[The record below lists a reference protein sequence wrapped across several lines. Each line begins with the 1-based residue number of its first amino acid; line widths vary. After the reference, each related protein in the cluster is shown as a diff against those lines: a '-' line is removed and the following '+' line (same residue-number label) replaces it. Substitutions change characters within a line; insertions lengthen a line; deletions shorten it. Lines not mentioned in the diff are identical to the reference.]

1 MRSWLNGYGASEN
14 TGGDSGTDYT
24 SDNFIGTAFS
34 EKEQKAIAD
43 TDVFN
48 DDNGDIEGG
57 NTTTDK
63 IFLLSIAEANYSD
76 YFTDNDSRIATN
88 TAYVADGGKIGLGGM
103 YGVGVADFWWLRS
116 PGSFYS
122 NNAAYV
128 YETGDVNSSGTAVNS
143 DSYTVR
149 PAFNLDLNS
158 VLFTS
163 AAEGGK
169 SASDMDS
176 GLAAVDNYDGNEWK
190 LTLLDEN
197 RDFTVTE
204 ETASGK
210 PGGIVTLNYTGAAT
224 GTNEYISVIIADNSG
239 VRYYGRVAQ
248 PNNANGEVS
257 FTIPDALAV
266 GTYTLNVFS
275 EQYNGDY
282 KTDYASAFETV
293 TLTVEIDTGKTVMLG
308 TSGISGYDST
318 NGYDYIY
325 FGKWTAPDT
334 YTTSGPIKWR
344 VLDDQ
349 TNTGETGLFL
359 LSDALLGTR
368 PYGDVYF
375 DNSGN
380 NSNVWQ
386 NSTARTWCNNF
397 YSSSFSVNEQG
408 AVLATTKSDKA
419 FTSTGGV
426 SFAASESILNGDK
439 VFFLSVEEAENGA
452 YGFTDDS
459 ARIANYGGSAGT
471 WWLRSPDA
479 SPYLTDF
486 AGRVYDH
493 GSVGNCYVYNGWT
506 ARPAFNLNL
515 SAVLFTSAAADGKSS
530 GTMGTLTAVSDY
542 TGNEWKLTLMDSNR
556 NSFKASVSEQDSV
569 SVVAGRSIEVSYSD
583 AKTGDNEYVSVLL
596 CDNDGNVLYYGNI
609 AQNSASGTA
618 TLNIPSGLATGNYT
632 LKVFSEQRNGD
643 YKTDYAGA
651 FQEIS
656 LNVLPKEATPRAS
669 FTATGD
675 NSGTLSGVDTTMK
688 YSTDGGA
695 IWNDITGTTAE
706 ITGVTADKDIQVV
719 KKGDGTATADSDAQ
733 IIDVTQ
739 AATPTGIGKTDCTT
753 TAQNDG
759 TITGVDSTMEYKLS
773 TASEWASISGNT
785 VAGLEN
791 GTYEIRVKANGT
803 VLASETATV
812 TIGEHT
818 CVAQGAWQYDADEHW
833 KLCACGAEVGTEA
846 HSGGTATCS
855 QLAVC
860 EFCGSQYGNYDA
872 DNHKAVSEWTQ
883 ENGKHYHKC
892 EYGCDTHLD
901 EADCSGGEATCT
913 ALAICEVCGQ
923 SYGEKDMNNHTDT
936 VVWVQTATT
945 HKQVYSCCQTEAS
958 KEEKHNW
965 ADGKCTV
972 CDYSCTHTGGT
983 ATCSQL
989 AVCELCGSR
998 YGDLNP
1004 DNHKA
1009 VSEWTQENGKHYHK
1023 CEYGCD
1029 THLDEADCSG
1039 GEATCTAL
1047 EVCETCGNSYGAI
1060 NPDNHTGEIVWT
1072 KTATDHSSKFSCC
1085 NAPVVTEEA
1094 HEWENG
1100 VCSECGYECLHSGG
1114 TATCADKAV
1123 CDICGEK
1130 YGEVNAANHTNLV
1143 KTEAKP
1149 ATHMT
1154 EGNIEYWYCDGCDKY
1169 YSDEAGTKEIA
1180 LADTVI
1186 PKLTEHTADGTG
1198 WHSDETNHWNTCECG
1213 EKLNEAA
1220 HTFEWVID
1228 KEATATEKGSKH
1240 EECTVCGYEKA
1251 AVEIPATG
1259 TPSDTDTSSPQTGVL
1274 WIGGDCLRQ
1283 ALP

>member
-1 MRSWLNGYGASEN
+1 M
-14 TGGDSGTDYT
+14 
-24 SDNFIGTAFS
+24 
-34 EKEQKAIAD
+34 
-43 TDVFN
+43 
-48 DDNGDIEGG
+48 
-57 NTTTDK
+57 
-63 IFLLSIAEANYSD
+63 SIAEANYSD

-753 TAQNDG
+753 AQNDG

-860 EFCGSQYGNYDA
+860 ELCGSRYGNYDA

-913 ALAICEVCGQ
+913 ALG
-923 SYGEKDMNNHTDT
+923 
-936 VVWVQTATT
+936 
-945 HKQVYSCCQTEAS
+945 
-958 KEEKHNW
+958 
-965 ADGKCTV
+965 
-972 CDYSCTHTGGT
+972 
-983 ATCSQL
+983 
-989 AVCELCGSR
+989 
-998 YGDLNP
+998 
-1004 DNHKA
+1004 
-1009 VSEWTQENGKHYHK
+1009 
-1023 CEYGCD
+1023 
-1029 THLDEADCSG
+1029 
-1039 GEATCTAL
+1039 
-1047 EVCETCGNSYGAI
+1047 VCETCGNSYGAI
-1060 NPDNHTGEIVWT
+1060 NPDNHTGEVVWT

-1100 VCSECGYECLHSGG
+1100 VCSECGYECLHDGG

-1274 WIGGDCLRQ
+1274 WIGGLFATGA
-1283 ALP
+1283 ALTGTVLYIRRRKYNR